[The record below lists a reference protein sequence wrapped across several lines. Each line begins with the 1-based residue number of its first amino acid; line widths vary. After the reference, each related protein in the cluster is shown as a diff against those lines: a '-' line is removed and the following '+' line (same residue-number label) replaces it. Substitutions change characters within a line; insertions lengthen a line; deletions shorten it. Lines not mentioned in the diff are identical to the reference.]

1 MVSVAMCT
9 YNGEKFIKAQ
19 LESILAQTHVP
30 DEIIICDDCSQDST
44 IDIVSSILKSWNGRY
59 KIIVNQSNLGFKRNF
74 AKAISL
80 CTGDIIFLA
89 DQDDVWESCKID
101 VISKIFQNHN
111 DISLIFHDVVIVDE
125 KLNIMASSFWQ
136 RLHFDYQVI
145 NHGQYNRLLYS
156 NIVQGSACAFRKEVC
171 ESAIPF
177 YPQAIHDE
185 WIALNSLLHGRIYA
199 VPMKLNKYRQSGSN
213 ALGAVSIS
221 DKVIKWLSN
230 INHSLDNYFRES
242 LRRYQVLKMFRKKK
256 AVYEGQYINYKI
268 FDNYLSFFKRKI
280 VYLNEKNIK
289 LIFMIPDY
297 MLNAPTVWWG
307 IRMYCEDLLLFIK
320 R

>member
-111 DISLIFHDVVIVDE
+111 DISLIFHDVVIV
-125 KLNIMASSFWQ
+125 
-136 RLHFDYQVI
+136 
-145 NHGQYNRLLYS
+145 
-156 NIVQGSACAFRKEVC
+156 
-171 ESAIPF
+171 
-177 YPQAIHDE
+177 
-185 WIALNSLLHGRIYA
+185 
-199 VPMKLNKYRQSGSN
+199 
-213 ALGAVSIS
+213 
-221 DKVIKWLSN
+221 
-230 INHSLDNYFRES
+230 
-242 LRRYQVLKMFRKKK
+242 
-256 AVYEGQYINYKI
+256 EG
-268 FDNYLSFFKRKI
+268 
-280 VYLNEKNIK
+280 V
-289 LIFMIPDY
+289 
-297 MLNAPTVWWG
+297 
-307 IRMYCEDLLLFIK
+307 
-320 R
+320 